1 MDIITDF
8 YKVAEESLEF
18 IKDKHDESFLIK
30 DGNNKSVLFSCPHAV
45 KQLRNG
51 NIKCAEPETG
61 VIGIII
67 NKFFQYPL
75 FLKTSFQNDDANYDS
90 SSAYKDELINYV
102 KKNSVRCVIDLHML
116 SPSRK
121 MDVNIGIANYRNF
134 PNKKVIDSILH
145 IFDKNGF
152 LTVTIDDP
160 FGAFYPY
167 TVSSYVHNK
176 TGIDTIQIEMN
187 SSLLVPDKNDS
198 YGKTKI
204 EQMTK
209 TLVEIAEMLGGYYE
223 AN

>member
-1 MDIITDF
+1 MDVISDF
-8 YKVAEESLEF
+8 YKVAEESLKF
-18 IKDKHDESFLIK
+18 IKDKHDESFLVK
-30 DGNNKSVLFSCPHAV
+30 DGKIKNVLFSCPHAV
-45 KQLRNG
+45 KQLRKG

-61 VIGIII
+61 VIGMII

-90 SSAYKDELINYV
+90 SSTYKDELVNYV

-116 SPSRK
+116 SPLRK
-121 MDVNIGIANYRNF
+121 MDVNIGIANYQNF
-134 PNKKVIDSILH
+134 SNKKVIDLILP
-145 IFDKNGF
+145 IFNKNGF
-152 LTVTIDDP
+152 HTVTIDDP

-187 SSLLVPDKNDS
+187 SSLLVPGKNDS
-198 YGKTKI
+198 YDKTKI

-209 TLVEIAEMLGGYYE
+209 ALVEVAEMLGGYYE
-223 AN
+223 AD